1 MRKPANKSLVL
12 FLAGTF
18 FFGILTTYFVSSTH
32 PIFQFLLAAL
42 LLWMAREDA
51 RETTVDLRVL
61 LGILIIGLF
70 ESGEAP
76 TRILLL
82 LLCFLILQFFSLATV
97 RITDAPPKE
106 HEEVTEEGDE
116 NVVYATK
123 TGEVLAFVPLYVS
136 GLALLLAL
144 YLLVPIERA
153 IPDAFYIA
161 YDSIQSLIN
170 GLLVM
175 PPSILSIGVFFGI
188 FLLDVLLYSRIHCAR
203 YFKKTV
209 CYRLCGAGD
218 LYFLPVMAAVFGLP
232 MAIGALLFAIYLA
245 LFILSYRKAR
255 DRHAD

>member
-1 MRKPANKSLVL
+1 MKKPANKAVVL
-12 FLAGTF
+12 FLAGIF
-18 FFGILTTYFVSSTH
+18 FFGILTTYFFSSRH
-32 PIFQFLLAAL
+32 PVFQFLLAAL

-51 RETTVDLRVL
+51 NETTIDLRIL

-76 TRILLL
+76 ERALLF

-97 RITDAPPKE
+97 RITDAPPKD
-106 HEEVTEEGDE
+106 HEEVTEKGDE
-116 NVVYATK
+116 KVVYATK
-123 TGEVLAFVPLYVS
+123 LGEVLAFVPLYVS
-136 GLALLLAL
+136 GLAVLLAL
-144 YLLVPIERA
+144 YLLFPIEQA
-153 IPDAFYIA
+153 IPDAFYTA
-161 YDSIQSLIN
+161 GDVIQSLIN

-175 PPSILSIGVFFGI
+175 PPSMLSIGVFFGI

-203 YFKKTV
+203 HFKKTV

-218 LYFLPVMAAVFGLP
+218 LYFLPVMVAVFGLP

-255 DRHAD
+255 ERHAD